1 MISLNIITLFLSKSK
16 KNHVW
21 REDFYTKVRKSC
33 MKRRF
38 LHKSKKNHVWREFYT
53 ITVPQY
59 ICVLK
64 TRYSQSTK
72 SPILL
77 LLLQHN
83 CIWIH
88 LWRKENKVNPKIQ
101 QIQKSIQEKKKIMIK
116 RQNVCQF
123 KSKKNYNHSALCDF
137 LGFRICSHINA
148 IAGFEPGTG
157 MKIQ

>member
-1 MISLNIITLFLSKSK
+1 
-16 KNHVW
+16 
-21 REDFYTKVRKSC
+21 

-38 LHKSKKNHVWREFYT
+38 LHKTKKNHVWREFYT
-53 ITVPQY
+53 ITVPKY

-88 LWRKENKVNPKIQ
+88 LWRKEKKKVNPKIQ
-101 QIQKSIQEKKKIMIK
+101 QIQKSIQEIQKSIQEKKKIMIK

-123 KSKKNYNHSALCDF
+123 KSKKNYNYSALCDF

-157 MKIQ
+157 MKIP

>member
-1 MISLNIITLFLSKSK
+1 
-16 KNHVW
+16 
-21 REDFYTKVRKSC
+21 

-38 LHKSKKNHVWREFYT
+38 LHKNKKKNHVWSEFYT

>member
-1 MISLNIITLFLSKSK
+1 
-16 KNHVW
+16 
-21 REDFYTKVRKSC
+21 

-53 ITVPQY
+53 ITVLQY

-88 LWRKENKVNPKIQ
+88 LWRKEKKKVNPKIQ

-157 MKIQ
+157 IKIP

>member
-1 MISLNIITLFLSKSK
+1 
-16 KNHVW
+16 
-21 REDFYTKVRKSC
+21 

-38 LHKSKKNHVWREFYT
+38 LHKSKKNNVWREFYT
-53 ITVPQY
+53 ITVLQY
-59 ICVLK
+59 TCVLK

-72 SPILL
+72 SPFYCCFYNI
-77 LLLQHN
+77 
-83 CIWIH
+83 IAFESIFEE
-88 LWRKENKVNPKIQ
+88 KKKKVNPKIQ

-157 MKIQ
+157 MKIP

>member
-1 MISLNIITLFLSKSK
+1 MKRRFLHKSK

-21 REDFYTKVRKSC
+21 REDFCAKN
-33 MKRRF
+33 
-38 LHKSKKNHVWREFYT
+38 KKNHVWREFYT

-72 SPILL
+72 IT
-77 LLLQHN
+77 HFTAAFTTN
-83 CIWIH
+83 CILIH
-88 LWRKENKVNPKIQ
+88 LWRKEEKINPKIQKSKNPKIQQIQ

-157 MKIQ
+157 MKIP

>member
-1 MISLNIITLFLSKSK
+1 
-16 KNHVW
+16 
-21 REDFYTKVRKSC
+21 

-38 LHKSKKNHVWREFYT
+38 LHKNKKNHVIWREEFYT
-53 ITVPQY
+53 ITVPKY

-83 CIWIH
+83 CIWIKYLIWIH
-88 LWRKENKVNPKIQ
+88 LWRKEKKKSIQKSKNPTNPK
-101 QIQKSIQEKKKIMIK
+101 IQKSIQEKKKIMIK

-137 LGFRICSHINA
+137 LGFRICSHIDA
-148 IAGFEPGTG
+148 ITGFEPGTG
-157 MKIQ
+157 MKIP